1 MTRVLRDLRGLD
13 FAEIFFDHFKENQD
27 VAISFEQGKGA
38 RVTSLQDYSTPGVTL
53 LEPIALEPMTT
64 YELIVLGSALN
75 DSGVQLW
82 AYDNTNR
89 QLLSDGLVR
98 LDESDLVNIMF
109 ITNRTPKTVFANF
122 GVLFESPAE
131 IGSEFIIEAMA
142 IVKRDGT
149 VTNRWRSYEIDN
161 IFVTDMYSNNKWHPT
176 MTLANTR

>member
-1 MTRVLRDLRGLD
+1 MTQVIRDFRGLD
-13 FAEIFFDHFKENQD
+13 YAEIFFDHFKENQE
-27 VAISFEQGKGA
+27 VAVSSEQGRGT
-38 RVTSLQDYSTPGVTL
+38 RVTSLQEGSTPGVTL
-53 LEPIALEPMTT
+53 LEPIALEPKTT

-75 DSGVQLW
+75 GAGVQLW
-82 AYDNTNR
+82 AYDNSNR

-98 LDESDLVNIMF
+98 LDESDLANIMF
-109 ITNRTPKTVFANF
+109 ITNRNPKTVFANF

-142 IVKRDGT
+142 IVKRAGT

-161 IFVTDMYSNNKWHPT
+161 IFVTDMFSNNKWHPT